1 VGPASEGMFSLTGE
15 PIVRVPLGV
24 LGIDS
29 GAAFAATS
37 GPLIEEPAPI
47 GLVKRALCFQ

>member
-1 VGPASEGMFSLTGE
+1 MGPASEGIFSLTGE

-29 GAAFAATS
+29 GAAFAATI
-37 GPLIEEPAPI
+37 GPLVEVEALIW
-47 GLVKRALCFQ
+47 LVKRALCFQ